1 MTLLW
6 FGCLVAAVWCV
17 IGAIM
22 AVGKAA
28 DEREAERRKKDR
40 R

>member
-6 FGCLVAAVWCV
+6 IGCLVAAVWMT

-28 DEREAERRKKDR
+28 DEREAERGRKDR